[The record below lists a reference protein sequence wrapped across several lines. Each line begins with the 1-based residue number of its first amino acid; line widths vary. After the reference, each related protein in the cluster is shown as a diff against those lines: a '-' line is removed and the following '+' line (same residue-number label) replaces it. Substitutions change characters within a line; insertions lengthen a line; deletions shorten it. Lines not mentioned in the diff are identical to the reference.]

1 MITEQINPITE
12 QNKTFMCCFTFS
24 VVFHSF
30 FSIFLLRALALK
42 APLKPPPSPGEA
54 EVGGGFN
61 GAFNALASCCLSALA
76 SWCLSALAGRLA
88 AVKEQKRVR
97 KNNDKTTPLKPLRSA
112 LPPP

>member
-12 QNKTFMCCFTFS
+12 THTTCMCCFTFS

-42 APLKPPPSPGEA
+42 ALLKPPPPPGEA

-61 GAFNALASCCLSALA
+61 GAFKALASSCLSALA
-76 SWCLSALAGRLA
+76 SWCLSALAGRLL
-88 AVKEQKRVR
+88 Q
-97 KNNDKTTPLKPLRSA
+97 
-112 LPPP
+112 